1 MRFDREI
8 VRGLIR
14 SREMLG
20 WELSHERGLVD
31 DETFELIMAKYC
43 ASPQSVPDLQEKVN
57 RLADIVP
64 EGIDAELVMAIF
76 NCNMSAA
83 QDALDNVSTNTSI
96 ISESPHLKV
105 TAYKLSDDVEL
116 RKPVPKPKVR

>member
-8 VRGLIR
+8 VMGLIR
-14 SREMLG
+14 CREMLG

-31 DETFELIMAKYC
+31 DEAFELIMAKYC
-43 ASPQSVPDLQEKVN
+43 VSPQSVPDLQDKVN

-64 EGIDAELVMAIF
+64 GLDAELVMAVF
-76 NCNMSAA
+76 NCDMSAA
-83 QDALDNVSTNTSI
+83 QDALENVSTNISV

-105 TAYKLSDDVEL
+105 TEYKLSDDVEL

>member
-8 VRGLIR
+8 VMGLIR
-14 SREMLG
+14 CREMLG

-43 ASPQSVPDLQEKVN
+43 VSPQSVPDLQDKVN

-64 EGIDAELVMAIF
+64 GLDAELVMAVF
-76 NCNMSAA
+76 NCDMSAA
-83 QDALDNVSTNTSI
+83 QDALENVSTNISV

-105 TAYKLSDDVEL
+105 TEYKLSDDVEL

>member
-8 VRGLIR
+8 VMGLIR
-14 SREMLG
+14 CREMIG

-43 ASPQSVPDLQEKVN
+43 VSPQSVPDLQDKVN

-64 EGIDAELVMAIF
+64 GLDAELVMAVF
-76 NCNMSAA
+76 NCDMSAA
-83 QDALDNVSTNTSI
+83 QDALENVSTNISV

-105 TAYKLSDDVEL
+105 TEYKLSDDVEL

>member
-43 ASPQSVPDLQEKVN
+43 VSPQSVPDLQDKVN

-64 EGIDAELVMAIF
+64 GLDAELVMAVF
-76 NCNMSAA
+76 NCDMSAA
-83 QDALDNVSTNTSI
+83 QDALENVSTNISV

-105 TAYKLSDDVEL
+105 TEYKLSDDVEL

>member
-1 MRFDREI
+1 
-8 VRGLIR
+8 
-14 SREMLG
+14 MLG

-43 ASPQSVPDLQEKVN
+43 VPSQSVPDLQEKVN
-57 RLADIVP
+57 RLEELAP
-64 EGIDAELVMAIF
+64 EGIDAELVMAVF
-76 NCNMSAA
+76 NCDMSAA
-83 QDALDNVSTNTSI
+83 QDALENVPTNTSV